1 MVEFHT
7 PFNMPF
13 IVGRELHHIAQA
25 VTLGNLGGDGPFTQ
39 ECGRLLEERSGI
51 PKVLLTPSCTAALE
65 LAALLCKFEPGDE
78 VIMPSFTFVST
89 ANAVVRAGAKPVFV
103 DIRPDTLN
111 LDETLI
117 EEAIGPRT
125 RAIFPVHYAGV
136 GCEMDE
142 ITHVAKTHDLMVVED
157 AAQGVNASY
166 RGRALGSIGQLGAYS
181 FHETKNYICGEGG
194 ALCVNDS
201 ALLDRAHIL
210 RDKGTNRQDFLRGK
224 VRKYEWVDIGSSYI
238 PSELVSAFL
247 FGQLEEMD
255 RISEKRRR
263 IYQYYDVH
271 LEDLEDRGLIRRPFI
286 PEHCTTNYHLFYV
299 LFQTEALRGFVEESL
314 TRAGIQAITHFEPLH
329 QSPIGRQ
336 FGSPNHPLP
345 VTESLAPR
353 LLRLPLFFNISEEQ
367 QAGVVAE
374 IKKGLDGFSNRSV
387 VSIASSDVRRD
398 GMK

>member
-1 MVEFHT
+1 MEFHT

-13 IVGRELHHIAQA
+13 IVGRELHHIAHA

-39 ECGRLLEERSGI
+39 ECGRLLEERSGSF
-51 PKVLLTPSCTAALE
+51 KVLLTPSCTAALE
-65 LAALLCKFEPGDE
+65 LAALLCRFEPGDE

-89 ANAVVRAGAKPVFV
+89 ASAVVRAGAKPVFV

-142 ITHVAKTHDLMVVED
+142 IIHLAKTHDLMVVED

-166 RGRALGSIGQLGAYS
+166 RGRALGSMGQLGAYS

-194 ALCVNDS
+194 ALCVNDP
-201 ALLDRAHIL
+201 ALLDRAQIL
-210 RDKGTNRQDFLRGK
+210 RDKGTNRQDFLLGK

-247 FGQLEEMD
+247 LGQLEEMD

-263 IYQYYDVH
+263 IFQYYFAH
-271 LEDLEDRGLIRRPFI
+271 LEDLEEKGLIRRPFI
-286 PEHCTTNYHLFYV
+286 PEHCTSNFHLFYV
-299 LFQTEALRGFVEESL
+299 LFPSEAIRDSVEKSL
-314 TRAGIQAITHFEPLH
+314 TQAGIQAITHFEPLH
-329 QSPIGRQ
+329 ESPVGRQ
-336 FGSPNHPLP
+336 FGSHNHPLP

-353 LLRLPLFFNISEEQ
+353 LLRLPLFYNISEEQ
-367 QAGVVAE
+367 QAGVVGE
-374 IKKGLDGFSNRSV
+374 IKKALDGFSSRSV
-387 VSIASSDVRRD
+387 VSVAISGAGRD
-398 GMK
+398 RMK